1 MTGRT
6 SALLLLFC
14 LLLPGPVRAS
24 PPPPEPTGRPDAV
37 LPTDASGWLA
47 LETGR
52 EGATVSAGIRPL
64 PGLLLGLRQ
73 SPDGEAGTDITWQV
87 LPAGHTTPSLLAGV
101 RGLGGDDTD
110 RAGFLATGHGI
121 GPLDLTLGA
130 AWTDSAVRPY
140 GTLRWAP
147 ATGDLALSAEAGRV
161 GRLRRPRLA
170 AQWQALPWLTLGA
183 GMEAGSGP
191 FLTLRLTATDATLP
205 RPPARAARLA
215 VTAPGRAVM
224 DVPEEAETA
233 AVAGHAARIAGAD
246 ATGRV
251 RVDLTAGGL
260 PGARLDLPAADL
272 ERALQGRG
280 SVDEIAR
287 RARLGAAEGPPPRPP
302 LLRPRLDLLLEQ
314 GPLPTDQGWGRRLS
328 ADMGALLR
336 PLPGLRL
343 EGSARLTL
351 TASHGDMPE
360 DGNAPDR
367 GRADAAAF
375 AARRLSPSRLMA
387 SWALAPAPGWSVL
400 AEAGLL
406 EEMYGGAGGE
416 VMLRPP
422 LARWRLG
429 AELHQVWKREPE
441 ALRFLPRGGVTTGFV
456 TTGYDLPGTNAE
468 VALRAGRYLDGGWG
482 AALALER
489 RLGSGASLSGEV
501 GLAGGVTV
509 ALGLTL
515 PLGAVAEP
523 VEGRAALSLHP
534 LARRAGQRLDRRGGL
549 AALTDPAGAGRL
561 TRGWRHLLDG
571 VS

>member
-1 MTGRT
+1 MTGR
-6 SALLLLFC
+6 AAAIFLLLC
-14 LLLPGPVRAS
+14 LLPGTVRAS
-24 PPPPEPTGRPDAV
+24 PPPPLPTGRPDAG
-37 LPTDASGWLA
+37 LPADGSGWLA

-52 EGATVSAGIRPL
+52 DGATVAAGLRPL

-73 SPDGEAGTDITWQV
+73 APDGGAGADITWQI
-87 LPAGHTTPSLLAGV
+87 LPAGHTTPSLLAGA
-101 RGLGGDDTD
+101 RGLGGDADD
-110 RAGFLATGHGI
+110 RAGFLALGGWI

-147 ATGDLALSAEAGRV
+147 SGGDLALSAEAGRV
-161 GRLRRPRLA
+161 GRLERPRLA

-183 GMEAGSGP
+183 GVEAGTGP

-215 VTAPGRAVM
+215 VTAPGRAVAE
-224 DVPEEAETA
+224 VPEEAETA
-233 AVAGHAARIAGAD
+233 AVAGRAARAAGAGAD
-246 ATGRV
+246 GRV
-251 RVDLTAGGL
+251 RVDLTAGDL
-260 PGARLDLPAADL
+260 PGVRLDLPAADL
-272 ERALQGRG
+272 ERALRGRG

-287 RARLGAAEGPPPRPP
+287 RTRLAAAEGPAPRPP

-314 GPLPTDQGWGRRLS
+314 GPLPAEAGWGQRLS
-328 ADMGALLR
+328 ADLGALLR

-351 TASHGDMPE
+351 AASHGDMPE
-360 DGNAPDR
+360 DGETPDR

-387 SWALAPAPGWSVL
+387 SWVAGPAPGWSVL

-429 AELHQVWKREPE
+429 AELHRVWKREPE
-441 ALRFLPRGGVTTGFV
+441 ALRFLPWGGVTTGFAV
-456 TTGYDLPGTNAE
+456 AGYDLPGADAE
-468 VALRAGRYLDGGWG
+468 VELRAGRYLDGGWG

-489 RLGSGASLSGEV
+489 RLGGGAGLSGEI

-534 LARRAGQRLDRRGGL
+534 LARKAGQRLDRRGGL

-561 TRGWRHLLDG
+561 THGWPHLLDG